1 MLIDLAPGIW
11 IAMAVLVVGVA
22 AAALTA
28 VGIVW
33 LLAYSD

>member
-1 MLIDLAPGIW
+1 MLRDLAPGVW
-11 IAMAVLVVGVA
+11 IALAVMGACIALAVLI
-22 AAALTA
+22 A